1 MITFLSR
8 LFRRKPNQRVVELIE
23 SIRSS
28 PATLS
33 YAKNGVPMIYLA
45 SGWGVASVGGRLVS
59 IPEISTT
66 KREEREICDAISDRV
81 VELQKK
87 IFKEGGSR

>member
-1 MITFLSR
+1 MIAFLSR

-33 YAKNGVPMIYLA
+33 YAKNGVPIIYLE
-45 SGWGVASVGGRLVS
+45 SGWSVASVGGRLVS

-66 KREEREICDAISDRV
+66 KREEREICDAIADRV

-87 IFKEGGSR
+87 TIKEGGSR

>member
-8 LFRRKPNQRVVELIE
+8 LFRRKPNKRVAGLIE

-28 PATLS
+28 PATLA
-33 YAKNGVPMIYLA
+33 YHGNGTPIIYLE
-45 SGWGVASVGGRLVS
+45 SGWCVASVGGRLVS

-66 KREEREICDAISDRV
+66 EREEREICDAIADRV

-87 IFKEGGSR
+87 TIKEGASR